1 MRVEEKLIL
10 ALDVNSLNEAEGV
23 VRALSNCVNAYKI
36 GVSLFTTAGPESVR
50 MVKTAGGKAIPKVFL
65 DLKLHDIPN
74 TVAMTAE
81 AIARLGVD
89 MFTVHALGGKEMM
102 AAAKE
107 GAQRAAGETG
117 RQCPLVLGVTIL
129 THLEGDT
136 IRQDLGI
143 NRSVEQEVLHLAQM
157 AVDAGLDGLIC
168 SPREIEAVR
177 RVCGNKLTVICP
189 GIRPSWARRGEQRR
203 SLSPGEAIEAGAD
216 YLVIGRP
223 ILEATDRLEAVEKI
237 IEEMRNAF
245 VAHNAPVNRVS
256 F

>member
-1 MRVEEKLIL
+1 MRVEERLIL
-10 ALDVNSLNEAEGV
+10 ALDVDSLNEAEGV
-23 VRALSNCVNAYKI
+23 VRTLSNCVSAYKI
-36 GVSLFTTAGPESVR
+36 GTRLFTMAGPESVR
-50 MVKTAGGKAIPKVFL
+50 MVKAADAKVFL

-81 AIARLGVD
+81 VIARLGVD

-107 GAQRAAGETG
+107 GAQRAAKEAGQ
-117 RQCPLVLGVTIL
+117 QCPLVLGVTIL
-129 THLEGDT
+129 THLESDAV
-136 IRQDLGI
+136 RQELGI
-143 NRSVEQEVLHLAQM
+143 NRSVREEVSHLTRM
-157 AVDAGLDGLIC
+157 AMNAGLDGLVC
-168 SPREIEAVR
+168 SPKEIEAVR
-177 RVCGNKLTVICP
+177 KVCGNRLAVICP

-223 ILEATDRLEAVEKI
+223 VLEAPDRREAVEKI
-237 IEEMRNAF
+237 LEEMRNAF
-245 VAHNAPVNRVS
+245 VAHNAPVNRMS